1 MEESVTIDERETMKL
16 ELGASETKDERLV
29 AHQAETSQHAEDV
42 ARLMT
47 QLEDRTRVLSATLDA
62 IADGVAVTDLEGNFL
77 HFNPAAE
84 EIAGLGRVQA
94 PPDEWTAK
102 YGVFRGDMVTP
113 FPPAELPLVRALG
126 GEHVDGVE
134 LFMRHH
140 RKPDGIW
147 VLASARPVVDER
159 RAIRGGVVVFRD
171 ISDRKRWEAELELQ
185 LVRER
190 EKTLALER
198 MRNAMQELSTPIL
211 EIWDDVLALPVIGVV
226 DSRRSA
232 DMMERL
238 LREVEHKQCR
248 FVIIDITGVEV
259 IDTATADHFLK
270 IVSAVGILGARCVL
284 TGARGAVAQTLA
296 SLGMDLGPL
305 VTLRNLKHA
314 LRECLRMMDDGN
326 KQSPLREV
334 FAARQGGHRG

>member
-1 MEESVTIDERETMKL
+1 MTNDSEQDAMKL
-16 ELGASETKDERLV
+16 VDGS
-29 AHQAETSQHAEDV
+29 AEHDDRYAALQEQTSQQAADV
-42 ARLMT
+42 ARLVVEV
-47 QLEDRTRVLSATLDA
+47 EDRTRILAATLDA
-62 IADGVAVTDLEGNFL
+62 IADGVAVTDLQGNFL

-84 EIAGLGRVQA
+84 EIAGLGKMDA
-94 PPDEWTAK
+94 PPDKWTST
-102 YGVFRGDMVTP
+102 YGVFRTDMVTP
-113 FPPAELPLVRALG
+113 FPPSELPLVRALG
-126 GEHVDGVE
+126 GEHVDGIE

-140 RKPDGIW
+140 RKPNGIW
-147 VLASARPVVDER
+147 VLASARPVIDER

-171 ISDRKRWEAELELQ
+171 ISDRKRWEAELEAQ

-190 EKTLALER
+190 EKTQALER

-326 KQSPLREV
+326 RQSASALREV